1 MGTLRTGAGI
11 VGAIWQSIQSTFS
24 GAAGGHVL
32 LIIGA
37 VIAAIVAGAAWF
49 WARHPLRWILA
60 LVTIGVILLV
70 VLNQSNIPERE
81 DLDPGLPSAFK
92 PPGFSWWVLVLSLSA
107 LYLSFHLVG
116 MWIRGHRGV
125 EGEAT
130 GEPRFPDLEA
140 AWEEIRIRLSHAQ
153 YDAGRQ
159 KLFLV
164 LAPEESIAASLMRGA
179 GLQFFARAPV
189 DEDAPIH
196 AYATADGLFLSCA
209 GASSWGRGDQEGTV
223 RLVELCR
230 RILALN
236 PEQPVLRGVAV
247 LYPMEKAASA
257 ELLQGAGAL
266 RNDLQTIRAELNVRC
281 PTFAVFCLRGGY
293 EDFDEFAA
301 RIPQNVRVR
310 RCGFSVPLAH
320 RLDRATATKGL
331 GWLVQWF
338 STWSIKL
345 MTDDY
350 HEAEGNSRLMTMNAR
365 LWRDLPAL
373 SHLMDVSFSTHAQA
387 EPILVRG
394 CYFVACGPDPQKQ
407 AFAAGLVHGKASKM
421 VADAAHTSWS
431 RGAHAMDRR
440 YRLASLGLGLATA
453 AIALPIWYWG
463 IIGRLQGKDVSVR
476 SPAGTWIAGA
486 CLGALV
492 LAWAIGLSYQWIG
505 RKDPAKPSRGT

>member
-1 MGTLRTGAGI
+1 M
-11 VGAIWQSIQSTFS
+11 GAIWQSIQSTFS

-70 VLNQSNIPERE
+70 VLNQANIPERE

-130 GEPRFPDLEA
+130 GKPRFPDLEA
-140 AWEEIRIRLSHAQ
+140 AWEEIRIRLSHAR
-153 YDAGRQ
+153 YDAGSQ
-159 KLFLV
+159 KLFLL
-164 LAPEESIAASLMRGA
+164 LAPEESIASSLMHAA
-179 GLQFFARAPV
+179 GLEFFARAPV
-189 DEDAPIH
+189 DEEAPIH
-196 AYATADGLFLSCA
+196 AYATAEGLFLSCA
-209 GASSWGRGDQEGTV
+209 GASSWGRGDEREGTA

-236 PEQPVLRGVAV
+236 PWSSPVLRGVAV

-281 PTFAVFCLRGGY
+281 PTLAVFCLRTPYAG
-293 EDFDEFAA
+293 FDEFVA
-301 RIPQNVRVR
+301 RIAPNVRVR
-310 RCGFSVPLAH
+310 RCGFSVPLSQPF
-320 RLDRATATKGL
+320 DRAAALKGL

-345 MTDDY
+345 MTDDF
-350 HEAEGNSRLMTMNAR
+350 HDAEGNSRLMTMNAQ

-394 CYFVACGPDPQKQ
+394 CYFVACGPDPRKQ
-407 AFAAGLVHGKASKM
+407 AFAAGLVNGKASKM
-421 VADAAHTSWS
+421 IADAAHTSWS
-431 RGAHAMDRR
+431 PRADAMDRR
-440 YRLASLGLGLATA
+440 YRLAALGLGVA
-453 AIALPIWYWG
+453 AAAMTLPIWFWG
-463 IIGRLQGKDVSVR
+463 IIGRLQGKEVRACVSPRALDRRGLPGFRWRWPGPPGSCTNGHWSQGPRR
-476 SPAGTWIAGA
+476 SP
-486 CLGALV
+486 
-492 LAWAIGLSYQWIG
+492 
-505 RKDPAKPSRGT
+505 RRGP